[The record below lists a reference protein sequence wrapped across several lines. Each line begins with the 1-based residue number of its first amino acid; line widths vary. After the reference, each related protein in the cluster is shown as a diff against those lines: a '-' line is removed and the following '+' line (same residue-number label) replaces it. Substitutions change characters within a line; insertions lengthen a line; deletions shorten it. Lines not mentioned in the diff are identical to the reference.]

1 MEKIRSFLYGL
12 LITFI
17 LSPVVHAG
25 TFEIDPSH
33 SFVAFKIRSWFLHV
47 DGRFTEFKGS
57 IQYDPKDP
65 SSWSTHATI
74 QAVSIDTHIT
84 RRDKHLRSEDFFD
97 VEKFPTMTFQSTGVT
112 EVNETS
118 AKLKGKLT
126 LHGVT
131 KPVVLDLRMKS
142 SGEGEKD
149 KTRARFTATTKI
161 NRKDFGIVW
170 NRAIEGGG
178 LVIGNEVNVTIEVE
192 AILQS

>member
-1 MEKIRSFLYGL
+1 MKRIRAFLYGL
-12 LITFI
+12 LIIFI
-17 LSPVVHAG
+17 LSPIVYAKN
-25 TFEIDPSH
+25 FEIDPQRSL
-33 SFVAFKIRSWFLHV
+33 VAFKIRSWFLHV
-47 DGRFTEFKGS
+47 DGRFMQFRGS
-57 IQYDPKDP
+57 IHYDPKDP
-65 SSWSTHATI
+65 SSWSTNATI
-74 QAVSIDTHIT
+74 QAASIDTHIA

-192 AILQS
+192 AILKA